1 MSGPPALTYFALLNT
16 SAEMGRLPESS
27 ARNTEA
33 ASTERVERESTT
45 TGIVNRWEVE
55 EEKFREHLQ
64 IIMIVLFASLLL
76 GEIDEIDDS
85 HCLTFRTG
93 EDRGGEEGDRDES
106 VEKGR

>member
-1 MSGPPALTYFALLNT
+1 MSGPSALTYFALLNT

-55 EEKFREHLQ
+55 EEKLREHLQ

-76 GEIDEIDDS
+76 GEIDDS